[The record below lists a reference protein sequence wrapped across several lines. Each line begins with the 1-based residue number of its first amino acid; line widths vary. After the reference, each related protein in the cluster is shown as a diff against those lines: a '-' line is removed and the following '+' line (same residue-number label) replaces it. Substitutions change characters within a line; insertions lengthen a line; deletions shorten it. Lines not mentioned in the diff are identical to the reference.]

1 MYGNTDE
8 EEPEKYRI
16 FPFILSKICHFFS
29 YRSSK
34 FSVQKSK
41 SSTARITMWKELNI
55 PNVFTIEASFLG
67 PSIVI
72 FSSLVL
78 WSLD

>member
-1 MYGNTDE
+1 
-8 EEPEKYRI
+8 
-16 FPFILSKICHFFS
+16 
-29 YRSSK
+29 
-34 FSVQKSK
+34 
-41 SSTARITMWKELNI
+41 MWKELNI